1 MASVTGQA
9 IREELVRWDII
20 RLLGTA
26 TATSGG
32 ADRIRDTVRLSSAA
46 LPSTMYED
54 CWVRATSSD
63 RDGEISKVNYLDPD
77 NGDLYVSPSFTG
89 TFTSTST
96 YEIYRPGI
104 LPDDVDRARDEALT
118 SICSQWAVQPLTE
131 LANGD
136 MEDAVSSAN
145 WVGTSSTLAMQNN
158 IGPPQEVWRN
168 VLRVTNSG
176 ANGRAAS
183 ASLYGRVGQSFYV
196 YVPVSVRSGTAT
208 LIVRDVTNG
217 ANITLSGTTTST
229 GRGWTGI
236 EVTGQV
242 PTSGAEIAVWLT
254 GDEATAVVDWGP
266 VHFHWQG
273 QRRIALPTRIES
285 PEHIGRVYY
294 LLDYAA
300 QGSNDRWGLE
310 DRVDV
315 PSVTRESV
323 LDGVVLQFPSDHAI
337 RNLPYFYQ
345 ERVFYDAL
353 NAAYMTAAQ
362 RVTGDAA
369 TTLCPIDY
377 AAAATVKVLA
387 GWYMSKHQGDE
398 EFWMSKL
405 GEASSALNKMEE
417 RYGPP
422 QMPVR
427 TRERT
432 ISIPY
437 LKV

>member
-1 MASVTGQA
+1 
-9 IREELVRWDII
+9 
-20 RLLGTA
+20 
-26 TATSGG
+26 
-32 ADRIRDTVRLSSAA
+32 
-46 LPSTMYED
+46 MYED
-54 CWVRATSSD
+54 CWVRITSGT
-63 RDGEISKVNYLDPD
+63 RDGEISKVNYLDQD

-89 TFTSTST
+89 TVPTST
-96 YEIYRPGI
+96 YEIYRPGV

-118 SICSQWAVQPLTE
+118 SLCSQWAIQPITE
-131 LANGD
+131 LLNGD
-136 MEDAVSSAN
+136 WEDALGSTWSA
-145 WVGTSSTLAMQNN
+145 TDSALAIQNN

-183 ASLYGRVGQSFYV
+183 TSLYGRISQSFYV

-208 LIVRDVTNG
+208 LIVRDVTG
-217 ANITLSGTTTST
+217 STNISLSGTSTST

-242 PTSGAEIAVWLT
+242 PTGGGEIQVWLR
-254 GDEATAVVDWGP
+254 GDEATAVIDWGP
-266 VHFHWQG
+266 IHFHWQG
-273 QRRIALPTRIES
+273 QRRIALPTRIET

-294 LLDYAA
+294 LQDYATR
-300 QGSNDRWGLE
+300 GSNDEWGSE

-315 PSVTRESV
+315 PAVTREYV
-323 LDGVVLQFPSDHAI
+323 LDAPILQFTTDHPL

-353 NAAYMTAAQ
+353 NTAYFAVADRT
-362 RVTGDAA
+362 VGDAA

-377 AAAATVKVLA
+377 GAAATVRVLA
-387 GWYMSKHQGDE
+387 EWYLSKHQGDE

-405 GEASSALNKMEE
+405 GEAESVFNRMEQ
-417 RYGPP
+417 RYGPKP
-422 QMPVR
+422 MPIR

-432 ISIPY
+432 VIIPH
-437 LKV
+437 LRV